1 MPVENGCHE
10 NGQMSSHL
18 FFLQLQLYYIA
29 EMSESA
35 DVAII
40 TVHCIL
46 VIANIVGNTL
56 VCVIIMKNREMRYV
70 KIETQNYEP

>member
-1 MPVENGCHE
+1 
-10 NGQMSSHL
+10 
-18 FFLQLQLYYIA
+18 
-29 EMSESA
+29 MSESA
-35 DVAII
+35 DDAVT

-70 KIETQNYEP
+70 KIETQNYVPN